1 MSTINSNYT
10 GTSDISSLFSSMTG
24 SSNQSSGLDLTDYAA
39 IKNGSYG
46 KLMKAYYR
54 NKSAEASAADSNSD
68 TKQASLLMKSNSDA
82 LQSSVKALM
91 EDSLWEKK
99 TITKKDEKTGD
110 TTETTDYDWDAIT
123 KAVKS
128 FVENYNSTIGK
139 AAESNNKDVLKNAA
153 RMTSATTE
161 MSKLLGEVG
170 IKIGTENKLE
180 VDEDKLKSA
189 SVGTLKTLFTGMH
202 SFADKV
208 LQKST
213 AISRAAAGS
222 NKIYT
227 NNATYSDTLSK
238 LVSGTVDE
246 EA

>member
-10 GTSDISSLFSSMTG
+10 GTSDISSLFSGMT
-24 SSNQSSGLDLTDYAA
+24 SSSKQSSGLDLTDYAA

-54 NKSAEASAADSNSD
+54 NKDSEKEAVNSNGD
-68 TKQASLLMKSNSDA
+68 TKKESLLMKSNSDA
-82 LQSSVKALM
+82 LQNSVKALM

-99 TITKKDEKTGD
+99 TITKKDEKTGEI
-110 TTETTDYDWDAIT
+110 TETKDYDWDAIT

-128 FVENYNSTIGK
+128 FVEDYNSTIEK
-139 AAESNNKDVLKNAA
+139 AAKSNSKGVLSNAA
-153 RMTSATTE
+153 RMTSAATE

-170 IKIGTENKLE
+170 IKIGKENKLE

-222 NKIYT
+222 DKTYT